1 MIAGQLAHLE
11 SFIASAEEHS
21 FSAAAR
27 RLGLTPAAV
36 SKNVA
41 RLESALGVRLFQ
53 RSTRSLNLTEE
64 GERLFRQAQSP
75 WTALAQALD
84 EVQQGAGKPAG
95 ALKVGMALAVG
106 RNYFVPMLE
115 EFLRLYP
122 DIVPDLH
129 FENRQVDLI
138 AERYDVAI
146 GGSIDLAAGMIA
158 RELARVKVVVVA
170 APAYLAAHPAPQ
182 HPQELVRYEGVVR
195 RSSSTGRL
203 NAWTLRNDR
212 GEVGSADIRP
222 LAVFDDPEAMARAAA
237 SGLGIALLPAPHALP
252 FLRSGEL
259 VRILPEW
266 YADIGALSIYYSS
279 RKFLPAKTR
288 VFVDFV
294 VDKFRE
300 QGYAEQFAAL

>member
-1 MIAGQLAHLE
+1 MIAAHLAHLE
-11 SFIASAEEHS
+11 SFIASAQERS

-41 RLESALGVRLFQ
+41 RLEGALGVRLFQ
-53 RSTRSLNLTEE
+53 RSTRTLSLTEE

-75 WTALAQALD
+75 WTELVQALAEAR
-84 EVQQGAGKPAG
+84 QGAGKPSG
-95 ALKVGMALAVG
+95 SLKVGMALAVG

-129 FENRQVDLI
+129 FENRQVDMI
-138 AERYDVAI
+138 AEGYDVAI
-146 GGSIDLAAGMIA
+146 GGGLELTEGMIA

-182 HPQELVRYEGVVR
+182 HPRELARYAGVVR

-203 NAWTLRNDR
+203 NVWTLRNDK

-266 YADIGALSIYYSS
+266 SAESGSLSIYYSS
-279 RKFLPAKTR
+279 RKLLPAKIR

-300 QGYAEQFAAL
+300 QGYAEHFAAP

>member
-1 MIAGQLAHLE
+1 MIATHLAHLE
-11 SFIASAEEHS
+11 SFIASAQERG

-41 RLESALGVRLFQ
+41 RLEDSLGVRLFQ
-53 RSTRSLNLTEE
+53 RSTRTLSLTEE
-64 GERLFRQAQSP
+64 GERLFREAQAP
-75 WTALAQALD
+75 WVELAQALA
-84 EVQQGAGKPAG
+84 ELRQGAGKPAG
-95 ALKVGMALAVG
+95 ALKIGMAPAVG
-106 RNYFVPMLE
+106 RNYFVPMLD

-138 AERYDVAI
+138 AEGYDAAI
-146 GGSIDLAAGMIA
+146 GGGLELTEGMIA
-158 RELARVKVVVVA
+158 RELAKVKVVVVA
-170 APAYLAAHPAPQ
+170 APAYLARRTAPQ
-182 HPQELVRYEGVVR
+182 HPEELARFEGVVR
-195 RSSSTGRL
+195 RSSRTGRL
-203 NAWTLRNDR
+203 NAWTLMNDK
-212 GEVGSADIRP
+212 GQVGSADIRP

-237 SGLGIALLPAPHALP
+237 AGLGIALLPAPHALP

-266 YADIGALSIYYSS
+266 SAETGSLSIYYSS
-279 RKFLPAKTR
+279 RKLLPAKIR

-300 QGYAEQFAAL
+300 QGYAAQFAAL